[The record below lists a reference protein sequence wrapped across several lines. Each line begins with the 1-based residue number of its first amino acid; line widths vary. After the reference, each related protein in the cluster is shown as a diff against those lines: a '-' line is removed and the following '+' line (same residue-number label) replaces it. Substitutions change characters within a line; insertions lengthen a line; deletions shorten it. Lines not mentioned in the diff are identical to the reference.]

1 MALAAHARA
10 ADVRTVVVGRD
21 GRLSGPELSEALQAG
36 LLEGGVDVLDI
47 GQVPTPLVY
56 YAAHTQQ
63 TGSGVAI
70 TGSHN
75 PPRYNGFKMMLA
87 GDTLYGDDI
96 QALAATMAKS
106 PAPAQKG
113 SRRELDIIG
122 EYIQIGR
129 AS

>member
-21 GRLSGPELSEALQAG
+21 GRLSGPELSQALQSG

-56 YAAHTQQ
+56 YAAHTQN
-63 TGSGVAI
+63 TGTGVAI

-75 PPRYNGFKMMLA
+75 PPRDTGFKTMLA
-87 GDTLYGDDI
+87 GDSWYGDAI
-96 QALAATMAKS
+96 QAL
-106 PAPAQKG
+106 
-113 SRRELDIIG
+113 
-122 EYIQIGR
+122 
-129 AS
+129 